1 MDLISLIKKPIERE
15 LYELT
20 TLFQASLSSTNPLLQ
35 EMLKHIGQRSGK
47 MMRPMLVLL
56 MAKRFGEVS
65 SVTLHAAATLELLH
79 TASLVHDD
87 VVDDSA
93 ERRGLPSVNAL
104 FNNKLSVLAGDY
116 LLSTAL
122 AHSSMTQDVRIISL
136 VSSLGKSLAEGEI
149 LQLSNVSNEEISE
162 QVYFDIIRK
171 KTASLFEA
179 CAQAGALSVS
189 ATDDEV
195 EWARRYGEIV
205 GITFQIKDDIFDYFN
220 AADVIGKPTGNDMHE
235 GKITLPALH
244 VLLSTKDE
252 AMLEIAYRVKVGR
265 ASNKEIAQLIS
276 FTKENGGITYA
287 EQVMQE
293 YVAKAYGLLEECP
306 DEEIR
311 TALKAY
317 LDYAIDRK
325 K

>member
-189 ATDDEV
+189 ATDDDV

-252 AMLEIAYRVKVGR
+252 AMLEVAYRVKVGR